1 MLDVKTLDE
10 LNPTSEDI
18 RMMEEMLELCEE
30 PAEDSYT
37 VDSMQWYLREIG
49 KFSRLSTE
57 EELELGKKIK
67 EAGPEAIQARNE
79 LIQSNLRL
87 VMHYAKKYLNRGVD
101 LEDLNAMGTEGL
113 FKAAEKYDYLLGYR
127 FSTYASWW
135 INQAITR
142 GIAAESTT
150 VRIPVHM
157 SENIHKVRK
166 AQKNLKQETG
176 REATVEEL
184 AIYSGLSEKTVM
196 AAIQAMY
203 TIVSFDTKV
212 GEDGDSTLE
221 DFLADDKADDPC
233 EMVLKDGLKE
243 ALREVLGMLEPREA
257 LVLSLRNGI
266 GMSSTMTLE
275 EIAKL
280 PGFGVTRERIRQI
293 EGKALRKIRRNPK
306 MMSILKDFAA

>member
-18 RMMEEMLELCEE
+18 RMMEEMLELYEE

-166 AQKNLKQETG
+166 AQKNLKQETC

-266 GMSSTMTLE
+266 GMSNTMTLE

>member
-18 RMMEEMLELCEE
+18 RMMEEMLELYEE

-49 KFSRLSTE
+49 KFSRVSTE
-57 EELELGKKIK
+57 EELDLGKKIK

-135 INQAITR
+135 INQAIAR

-184 AIYSGLSEKTVM
+184 AIYSGLSEKTV
-196 AAIQAMY
+196 
-203 TIVSFDTKV
+203 
-212 GEDGDSTLE
+212 
-221 DFLADDKADDPC
+221 
-233 EMVLKDGLKE
+233 
-243 ALREVLGMLEPREA
+243 
-257 LVLSLRNGI
+257 
-266 GMSSTMTLE
+266 
-275 EIAKL
+275 
-280 PGFGVTRERIRQI
+280 
-293 EGKALRKIRRNPK
+293 RKIFWDNALGVIDRCS
-306 MMSILKDFAA
+306 M